1 MPTLCIFFSLNWIC
15 SSLIHSLKHGLVK
28 RPKWYIRFHNTFLS
42 TVLVTFVI
50 GARIPLKYYFKIWTQ
65 SSWIQ
70 WIKNFNEQH
79 WTCWLLCLLYK
90 YSRPWEI
97 HRSYITDKGLSLFF
111 PLPSKS
117 NMVHASLSYH
127 PLWPHYHT
135 SVHDSGNEER
145 IGLWQSTQNLWPYKW
160 KEKQRVRAW
169 AFRSSFIY
177 YNVCSMQWDLHW
189 QHHQSFILQ
198 CRKINKLI
206 RIDEY
211 LIARYQNA
219 CQVFVDM
226 I

>member
-1 MPTLCIFFSLNWIC
+1 MSTLKHLICNVIKIDVLRIKKLKVYCINLLKIMPTLCIFFSLNWIC
-15 SSLIHSLKHGLVK
+15 SSWIHSLKHGLVK

-79 WTCWLLCLLYK
+79 WTCWLRYK

-117 NMVHASLSYH
+117 NGTCKSLVPSIKTTLSH
-127 PLWPHYHT
+127 LRPWFWEQRT
-135 SVHDSGNEER
+135 
-145 IGLWQSTQNLWPYKW
+145 KW
-160 KEKQRVRAW
+160 SLA
-169 AFRSSFIY
+169 IY
-177 YNVCSMQWDLHW
+177 TKSLT
-189 QHHQSFILQ
+189 L
-198 CRKINKLI
+198 
-206 RIDEY
+206 
-211 LIARYQNA
+211 
-219 CQVFVDM
+219 
-226 I
+226 

>member
-1 MPTLCIFFSLNWIC
+1 MYKSVENHAYLVHFFSLNWIC
-15 SSLIHSLKHGLVK
+15 GSLIHSLKHGLVK

-42 TVLVTFVI
+42 TMLVTFVI

-117 NMVHASLSYH
+117 NGTCKSLIPSIMATLSH
-127 PLWPHYHT
+127 LRPWFW
-135 SVHDSGNEER
+135 E
-145 IGLWQSTQNLWPYKW
+145 
-160 KEKQRVRAW
+160 QRTK
-169 AFRSSFIY
+169 RSLAIY
-177 YNVCSMQWDLHW
+177 TKSLT
-189 QHHQSFILQ
+189 L
-198 CRKINKLI
+198 
-206 RIDEY
+206 
-211 LIARYQNA
+211 
-219 CQVFVDM
+219 
-226 I
+226 